1 LTTAAPGSL
10 INGGAFTI
18 PNALGNKIIHPYS
31 DFLLHDVGTG
41 DGIAQVIDPSTGQ
54 LDQSMKNK
62 MRTAPLWGVRTRN
75 ELMHDG
81 LNYTRNESILRHAN
95 EATGVVNNY
104 RNLTTTQKN
113 QLIDFLN
120 SL

>member
-1 LTTAAPGSL
+1 V
-10 INGGAFTI
+10 
-18 PNALGNKIIHPYS
+18 GNKIIHPYS
-31 DFLLHDVGTG
+31 DFSPDDVGTG
-41 DGIAQVIDPSTGQ
+41 DGIAQVIDPNNRQ
-54 LDQSMKNK
+54 LDQ
-62 MRTAPLWGVRTRN
+62 RHEEQDGVRPRFGAVARRN

-81 LNYTRNESILRHAN
+81 LNSRVTRQFSSRKRSH
-95 EATGVVNNY
+95 GVVNNY